1 MDNITPFGNQILV
14 EPYTK
19 KQVLVSDSGTLCEYG
34 TVIAIGDEVQKVKVG
49 DVLGYTIWGIN
60 SLQVD
65 DKKYHFI
72 QETDE
77 FILGTLKMSGGLV
90 A

>member
-1 MDNITPFGNQILV
+1 MDNITPFGNQILI

-19 KQVLVSDSGTLCEYG
+19 KQVLVSDTGTLCEYG

-60 SLQVD
+60 ALQIN
-65 DKKYHFI
+65 DKKYYFI
-72 QETDE
+72 PEDGR
-77 FILGTLKMSGGLV
+77 FILGTLRLS
-90 A
+90 